1 MAVDIH
7 QKIRAYLRQNGKTDM
22 GGFHL
27 DWMNGRTSIGRWDY
41 PDVPQPTNDSLTT
54 VEQQYLD
61 YETEPAH
68 TRDIYRAVV
77 VNEPTGF
84 DWATFNLAEE
94 RRSDVTELTAQN
106 SIKLSKGFWEMK
118 LQGISSSV
126 FTLQIAR
133 GDGRVIYQKECP
145 VGRFTD
151 THLACAEHE
160 MEIRVRAQRKEIES
174 TLDPEFI
181 IVLGRI

>member
-22 GGFHL
+22 GGFCL
-27 DWMNGRTSIGRWDY
+27 DLVQGRTSIGRWDY
-41 PDVPQPTNDSLTT
+41 PDVPQPTNDSLTA

-68 TRDIYRAVV
+68 TRDIYKAVV
-77 VNEPTGF
+77 ADAPAGLNWVVCTL
-84 DWATFNLAEE
+84 TEE
-94 RRSDVTELTAQN
+94 RRLDVTELVAPN
-106 SIKLSKGFWEMK
+106 SIELSKGFWEIK

-126 FTLQIAR
+126 FTLQIIR
-133 GDGRVIYQKECP
+133 GANLVIYQKECQ

-151 THLACAEHE
+151 THFAYAEDKI
-160 MEIRVRAQRKEIES
+160 EIRVRARRNVGET
-174 TLDPEFI
+174 TLDPEFF